1 MQLDWLLLVDD
12 IPRSAR
18 ILACFVRRHHNFAG
32 SLISPR
38 DSQPPA
44 NLGKLASF
52 KRTRPFLPTPISHV
66 EGTLQRVS
74 MTDRATSPTANQ
86 SRSNSARYTLT
97 ESLEQLAAASQ
108 KLADLAAKVI
118 NIDNHDVAGVDG
130 NTDGTANVER
140 ARETLLRVFDAGNIE
155 VMMAQNPWR
164 RPVKLIST
172 PLWTCIR

>member
-1 MQLDWLLLVDD
+1 
-12 IPRSAR
+12 
-18 ILACFVRRHHNFAG
+18 
-32 SLISPR
+32 
-38 DSQPPA
+38 
-44 NLGKLASF
+44 
-52 KRTRPFLPTPISHV
+52 
-66 EGTLQRVS
+66 